1 MYKPCWMSVPLIV
14 MLTACGS
21 DDNSNSDTTP
31 DPKVDK
37 KSLTFVGNVYDGPIA
52 DATVSVYAGTQ
63 LLASGKTNADGK
75 YVINASIKNSEFE
88 KIKSHPITYKAI
100 RDDIILHEYDGRS
113 LEQAFNNK
121 KNSALISNFS
131 TVEYVLADTDKNDF
145 VSSTEWDLYLTF
157 DRNYTEPLI
166 IRYGAGLKAII
177 DNSASLGGYKNTT
190 LWLRALRDE
199 EKWNNWHTQNTSQYK
214 QAWDALFSDKW
225 FLEQEKHRF
234 KDIASWEVKYDDI
247 TTPDFT
253 KPAIYNLSI
262 SGIPETA
269 SIGDK
274 VFPTAHALFTNMTS
288 KNVSS
293 ETVYAIT
300 PTDALENKG
309 TYWEVKK
316 AGYISIKAQYGDII
330 TTETIA
336 VDMGDTA
343 LTSITLSG
351 VGKSV
356 TVGDKITPTIS
367 ANWSNG
373 TVSDVTSLSEISYS
387 PENALKFENGKF
399 YIALAGDISLSASYM
414 GETSTIKVT
423 AQEAVL
429 TGLRLGFNQREQ
441 LFNKQFQVSAEGIH
455 ENDYIIDFTNEAT
468 WISSDSTIVESLGN
482 GLFIGKGVG
491 TATITATVGENTVTQ
506 DFEVITE
513 LLDLSLNLP
522 NNAISREETLQL
534 TLNGEYSDGSVSVIS
549 EDIAWTTSNP
559 EILTI
564 DENGIAVGIIEGESV
579 VTATYKEMV
588 LEETIEV
595 IAPKIIYSEPP
606 FDLVARNGTMLL
618 SEGGSYPYRFKFTR
632 SNGKEYV
639 FVAEKGG
646 LDFEWSGFREAAI
659 DESGIQIADTDEDK
673 DLMRAVRAGDTKL
686 KLQKVPVELQKIF
699 AELGVDVSVGSSPQA
714 VELSVNV
721 ADNADVYQWHKMA
734 RNTNI
739 PEDQELI
746 QAIKDENTLYRF
758 WQAEDSKNGPL
769 FVTEITSTGESDP
782 QEVALPTED
791 FKMLRNQM
799 QTTQYGYTFLLTA
812 NDHMS
817 GVTREHKGYRYH
829 LATGELTPVDM
840 SFFRDNKVNLS
851 SDAFYFTEAG
861 NFLHLSSSYP
871 NEVTVNLFDFETNTW
886 AEQYKVYG
894 EILQLPSS
902 ADEIAVLKRPSSDEY
917 LTSPLLTI
925 INLATLAVTEQELT
939 YPGDSPFYCN
949 IKQAISI
956 AVRDE
961 LKNSGAGCLVS
972 DAYNKN
978 AQGYF
983 LWDNIADLPKLHLFE
998 HDDIP
1003 YRDDNYGVAS
1013 VKSDGHVT
1021 FAAGRRNASEGV
1033 DIKKFEVAEIVTSEI
1048 DGSTIQQVASHIF
1061 DKSGKQ
1067 MSGEYSTH
1075 KAIDG
1080 TQFTVTNPH
1089 VPGELIAIFGHGT
1102 AVNSADGTWESD
1114 KFIYPFP
1121 ADDMAAYHLGDTVVL
1136 SNETEYARGFQGYWQ
1151 LQLRKPAVDPI
1162 DPVDPV
1168 EPVEPTNPEPI
1179 PEPTPA
1185 Q

>member
-177 DNSASLGGYKNTT
+177 DNSASLGGYKNTI

-214 QAWDALFSDKW
+214 QAWDALFADKW

-234 KDIASWEVKYDDI
+234 KDISSWEVKYDDI

-253 KPAIYNLSI
+253 KPTIYNLSI

-373 TVSDVTSLSEISYS
+373 TVSDVTSLSDISYS
-387 PENALKFENGKF
+387 PENAIKLENGQA
-399 YIALAGDISLSASYM
+399 YIAAAGDINLSASYM
-414 GETSTIKVT
+414 DETSTIKIT

-429 TGLRLGFNQREQ
+429 TELRLGFNQREQ

-468 WISSDSTIVESLGN
+468 WVSSDSTIVESLGN

-549 EDIAWTTSNP
+549 EDIAWASSNP

-595 IAPKIIYSEPP
+595 IAPKIVSSEPP

-659 DESGIQIADTDEDK
+659 DESGIQIADNDEGR

-714 VELSVNV
+714 VELSVNI
-721 ADNADVYQWHKMA
+721 ADNADVYQWHRKPV
-734 RNTNI
+734 N
-739 PEDQELI
+739 DSI
-746 QAIKDENTLYRF
+746 QAIKDAMGRDELELIQATQSGDTLYRF
-758 WQAEDSKNGPL
+758 WQIDGLGKNGPL
-769 FVTEITSTGESDP
+769 YLTKITSEGESEASIVD
-782 QEVALPTED
+782 LPTD
-791 FKMLRNQM
+791 NFRLIRSRMMSSSN
-799 QTTQYGYTFLLTA
+799 GYIFLLTS
-812 NDHMS
+812 NEHSS
-817 GVTREHKGYRYH
+817 GVDEHKAYRYSPSN
-829 LATGELTPVDM
+829 GELAAVDM
-840 SFFRDNKVNLS
+840 SPFRDNMVNRQGEGFFFAADGRLIRIYQY
-851 SDAFYFTEAG
+851 DNDLTI
-861 NFLHLSSSYP
+861 
-871 NEVTVNLFDFETNTW
+871 TVFDFETSEWSDHSKIEGKIIQLASSHDQVGLLDLPTSRDNYFTPPVLRILDLNTL
-886 AEQYKVYG
+886 
-894 EILQLPSS
+894 EIS
-902 ADEIAVLKRPSSDEY
+902 
-917 LTSPLLTI
+917 
-925 INLATLAVTEQELT
+925 EQEFT
-939 YPGDSPFYCN
+939 YPGDSTYTCSSA
-949 IKQAISI
+949 KSVSI
-956 AVRDE
+956 AVRE
-961 LKNSGAGCLVS
+961 SLQNSGAGCLIT
-972 DAYNKN
+972 DEEYKN
-978 AQGYF
+978 AVGYW
-983 LWDNIADLPKLHLFE
+983 LWDSIAEEPQLHLFE
-998 HDDIP
+998 AGDVI
-1003 YRDDNYGVAS
+1003 NSGETYGVAS
-1013 VKSDGHVT
+1013 VKPDGHILYS
-1021 FAAGRRNASEGV
+1021 AGKRKIEEGSYTYYF
-1033 DIKKFEVAEIVTSEI
+1033 DVAEIVDVEVEGVIEQQIKFNTIKEAKGDLYSKYSRFQASDGNVQTISNPDAPNEI
-1048 DGSTIQQVASHIF
+1048 
-1061 DKSGKQ
+1061 
-1067 MSGEYSTH
+1067 M
-1075 KAIDG
+1075 
-1080 TQFTVTNPH
+1080 
-1089 VPGELIAIFGHGT
+1089 AIFQHGITLRGKDGNWNTDEFVFGFPTGHT
-1102 AVNSADGTWESD
+1102 QKN
-1114 KFIYPFP
+1114 FHI
-1121 ADDMAAYHLGDTVVL
+1121 GDTLVL
-1136 SNETEYARGFQGYWQ
+1136 SHEEKTDDHYQTYWQ
-1151 LQLRKPAVDPI
+1151 LQLRKP
-1162 DPVDPV
+1162 PVDPV
-1168 EPVEPTNPEPI
+1168 EPTDPN
-1179 PEPTPA
+1179 PTPA

>member
-373 TVSDVTSLSEISYS
+373 TVSDVTSLSDISYS
-387 PENALKFENGKF
+387 PENAIKLENGQA
-399 YIALAGDISLSASYM
+399 YIAAAGDINLSASYM
-414 GETSTIKVT
+414 DETSTIKIT

-429 TGLRLGFNQREQ
+429 TELRLGFNQREQ

-468 WISSDSTIVESLGN
+468 WVSSDSTIVESLGN

-549 EDIAWTTSNP
+549 EDIAWATSNP

-595 IAPKIIYSEPP
+595 IAPKIVSSEPP

-659 DESGIQIADTDEDK
+659 DESGIQIADNDEGR

-714 VELSVNV
+714 VELSVNI
-721 ADNADVYQWHKMA
+721 ADNADVYQWHRKPV
-734 RNTNI
+734 N
-739 PEDQELI
+739 DSI
-746 QAIKDENTLYRF
+746 QAIKDAMGRDELELIQATQSGDTLYRF
-758 WQAEDSKNGPL
+758 WQIDGLGKNGPL
-769 FVTEITSTGESDP
+769 YLTKITSEGESEASIVD
-782 QEVALPTED
+782 LPTD
-791 FKMLRNQM
+791 NFRLIRSRMMSSSN
-799 QTTQYGYTFLLTA
+799 GYIFLLTS
-812 NDHMS
+812 NEHSS
-817 GVTREHKGYRYH
+817 GVDEHKAYRYSPSN
-829 LATGELTPVDM
+829 GELAAVDM
-840 SFFRDNKVNLS
+840 SPFRDNMVNRQGEGFFFAADGRLIRIYQY
-851 SDAFYFTEAG
+851 DNDLTI
-861 NFLHLSSSYP
+861 
-871 NEVTVNLFDFETNTW
+871 TVFDFETSEWSDHSKIEGKIIQLASSHDQVGLLDLPTSRDNYFTPPVLRILDLNTL
-886 AEQYKVYG
+886 
-894 EILQLPSS
+894 EIS
-902 ADEIAVLKRPSSDEY
+902 
-917 LTSPLLTI
+917 
-925 INLATLAVTEQELT
+925 EQEFT
-939 YPGDSPFYCN
+939 YPGDSTYTCSSA
-949 IKQAISI
+949 KSVSI
-956 AVRDE
+956 AVRE
-961 LKNSGAGCLVS
+961 SLQNSGAGCLIT
-972 DAYNKN
+972 DEEYKN
-978 AQGYF
+978 AVGYW
-983 LWDNIADLPKLHLFE
+983 LWDSIAEEPQLHLFE
-998 HDDIP
+998 AGDVL
-1003 YRDDNYGVAS
+1003 NSGETYGVAS
-1013 VKSDGHVT
+1013 VKPDGHILYS
-1021 FAAGRRNASEGV
+1021 AGKRKIEEGSYTYYF
-1033 DIKKFEVAEIVTSEI
+1033 DVAEIVDVEVEGVIEQQIKFNTIKEAKGDLYSKYSRFQASDGNVQTISNPDAPNEI
-1048 DGSTIQQVASHIF
+1048 
-1061 DKSGKQ
+1061 
-1067 MSGEYSTH
+1067 M
-1075 KAIDG
+1075 
-1080 TQFTVTNPH
+1080 
-1089 VPGELIAIFGHGT
+1089 AIFQHGITLRGKDGNWNTDEFVFGFPTGHT
-1102 AVNSADGTWESD
+1102 QKN
-1114 KFIYPFP
+1114 FHI
-1121 ADDMAAYHLGDTVVL
+1121 GDTLVL
-1136 SNETEYARGFQGYWQ
+1136 SHEEKTDDHYQTYWQ
-1151 LQLRKPAVDPI
+1151 LQLRKP
-1162 DPVDPV
+1162 PVDPV
-1168 EPVEPTNPEPI
+1168 EPTDPN
-1179 PEPTPA
+1179 PTPA